1 MKIKNPALYRSIGAA
16 ACAGASLFLASNA
29 SAQNLFVSN
38 FLNSEIDE
46 INSSGVITPFATGMD
61 YPYGLVFNSAGD
73 LFVANTALD
82 AGDSGYIT
90 EITPG
95 GTQSTFASG
104 LDPKAMA
111 FNGAGNLFVGDYHG
125 GEIYEYTPGGTQT
138 TFATGFSTPMA
149 MTFNKTGDLFVAG
162 GYGNGNGYI
171 TEITP
176 GGTQTTFASGLSFPN
191 QLAFNAAGDLF
202 EVDAGTSTIYEF
214 TPGGTPTTFA
224 SVTDV
229 NGIAFD
235 SAGDLFAASSDGP
248 IYKFAVGGGESTF
261 TTEAAGAANLAF
273 QPVPEPTTLGLI
285 GAGGLIFAAIRRAR
299 KA

>member
-1 MKIKNPALYRSIGAA
+1 MKTKNAALYRSIGAA
-16 ACAGASLFLASNA
+16 ACAGTALLLASSV

-38 FLNSEIDE
+38 FQHSEIDE

-82 AGDSGYIT
+82 AGNSGYIT

-111 FNGAGNLFVGDYHG
+111 FNGTGNLFVGDYHG
-125 GEIYEYTPGGTQT
+125 GEIYEFAPNGTRT
-138 TFATGFSTPMA
+138 TFSTGFSTPMA
-149 MTFNKTGDLFVAG
+149 MTFNSLGDLFVAG

-171 TEITP
+171 DEITP
-176 GGTQTTFASGLSFPN
+176 GGTTTTFASGLSFPN
-191 QLAFNAAGDLF
+191 QLAFNAAGELF
-202 EVDAGTSTIYEF
+202 EVDAGSSTIYEF
-214 TPGGTPTTFA
+214 TPGGAQSTFA
-224 SVTDV
+224 SVTNV

-235 SAGDLFAASSDGP
+235 SAGDLFAVSSDGP

-285 GAGGLIFAAIRRAR
+285 GAGGFIFAVRRR
-299 KA
+299 TQKS